1 MTSVIPCKNHKRT
14 FLGHPLQ
21 SLIEFNPLN
30 TPYKFLT
37 YSPTHLSGMQHQEL
51 GLALD
56 IGKHSQS
63 QRNYEQNL
71 VEMTP
76 ELWLVSYCDELMG
89 KVSHTIESVTDL
101 LSRLS
106 LDLKHIK
113 FGKSYKLMAGRLS
126 LISPDPSPRLLS
138 SPRPN

>member
-51 GLALD
+51 ELALD

-71 VEMTP
+71 AEMTP
-76 ELWLVSYCDELMG
+76 EELSAIIDRWEG
-89 KVSHTIESVTDL
+89 EKAALAKDITPV
-101 LSRLS
+101 
-106 LDLKHIK
+106 
-113 FGKSYKLMAGRLS
+113 
-126 LISPDPSPRLLS
+126 
-138 SPRPN
+138 